1 MYTKQ
6 PKKLLI
12 LNILDILQKYSD
24 ADHRLSQKDIGDILE
39 KEYNMKADRK
49 AIRRN
54 IMDLMDYGFDIEYDE
69 IIRMIPVKDKTSGK
83 EEINSHTGEP
93 ETEESYIWTNFY
105 LEGQFTEG
113 ELRLLIDGLLFSP
126 HVPYEQCRD
135 MVEKLEGLSSTYF
148 RSRIRNIS
156 RPPVDKTDNRQ
167 LFLNIE
173 IIDEAISRG
182 RKIQFNYLEYNT
194 DKKLHIKQR
203 PDGTA
208 RQYVMNPYHMAI
220 RDGKYYLICNHDR
233 YDDIAN
239 YRIDRIQNI
248 RILDEPVKPFEN
260 LKFVTGRSLDIVS
273 YMREHP
279 YMFSSGNIHVKLR
292 AEKSMI
298 SDIIDRFGENAEFSA
313 CDENH
318 VIVSTYANELAMEQ
332 FAKSFAP
339 YIIVLE
345 PALLVEKVRKNFEA
359 ALAEMK
365 GSLKPL
371 SC

>member
-1 MYTKQ
+1 
-6 PKKLLI
+6 
-12 LNILDILQKYSD
+12 
-24 ADHRLSQKDIGDILE
+24 
-39 KEYNMKADRK
+39 
-49 AIRRN
+49 
-54 IMDLMDYGFDIEYDE
+54 
-69 IIRMIPVKDKTSGK
+69 
-83 EEINSHTGEP
+83 
-93 ETEESYIWTNFY
+93 
-105 LEGQFTEG
+105 
-113 ELRLLIDGLLFSP
+113 
-126 HVPYEQCRD
+126 

-148 RSRIRNIS
+148 RSHIRNIS

-182 RKIQFNYLEYNT
+182 RKIKFNYLEYNT

-248 RILDEPVKPFEN
+248 SILDEPVKPFEK
-260 LKFVTGRSLDIVS
+260 LKFVTGRSLDIIS

-318 VIVSTYANELAMEQ
+318 VIVSTYANELALEQ

-345 PALLVEKVRKNFEA
+345 PASLVKKYGKTLRPPWRRWKE
-359 ALAEMK
+359 EMK
-365 GSLKPL
+365 GSLKPF
-371 SC
+371 SY